1 MTFPETRLTLIR
13 RLSGGGSDTDWRDFL
28 DDYWPPLCAFA
39 MRWGGLSLADAEDVA
54 AETLQAIVK
63 NQLLSRWQAHR
74 AARLRTLLCSV
85 ARNVISNRARVEK
98 GRNRILRGLVQGSE
112 DDLPPSIWPS
122 PEPSEE
128 QDDTFYRAWIDD
140 LLDRCVQSLLADL
153 HRVGKGDY
161 FRVLYGRL
169 CEGSSLPEVAQMLQ
183 IPTATAENYYKA
195 ATKRL
200 ASELERAVRQ
210 HVQKYCSEGD
220 ADDEFHAEWTQLS
233 AYLQEHGGIENA
245 VRSCHQRMASGEQ
258 PSRDSKTLADTAAIL
273 IAATAK

>member
-1 MTFPETRLTLIR
+1 MTFPHTRLTLIR
-13 RLSGGGSDTDWRDFL
+13 RLSDGGSDLDWRDFL

-85 ARNVISNRARVEK
+85 ARNVISNRARVEQ
-98 GRNRILRGLVQGSE
+98 GRNRILRGLAQGSE
-112 DDLPPSIWPS
+112 DDLPPSIRTS
-122 PEPSEE
+122 HEPSEE

-169 CEGSSLPEVAQMLQ
+169 CDGLSLPEVAQMLQ
-183 IPTATAENYYKA
+183 IPAATAENYYKA

-200 ASELERAVRQ
+200 AAELERAVRR
-210 HVQKYCSEGD
+210 HVQKYCSDGAE
-220 ADDEFHAEWTQLS
+220 DDEFRAEWTQLS
-233 AYLQEHGGIENA
+233 AYLKKHGGIENA
-245 VRSCHQRMASGEQ
+245 VRSCHQRRTSGER
-258 PSRDSKTLADTAAIL
+258 PSRDSKTLADTAATL
-273 IAATAK
+273 LAAMHQ

>member
-1 MTFPETRLTLIR
+1 MTFPQTRLTLIR
-13 RLSGGGSDTDWRDFL
+13 RLSNGGSDVDWRDFL

-39 MRWGGLSLADAEDVA
+39 MRWGGLSLADAEDIA

-85 ARNVISNRARVEK
+85 ARNAISNRARVEQ
-98 GRNRILRGLVQGSE
+98 GRNRILRGLAQRSE
-112 DDLPPSIWPS
+112 EDLPPSIRAN
-122 PEPSEE
+122 EPSEE

-153 HRVGKGDY
+153 HRVGKGDC

-169 CEGSSLPEVAQMLQ
+169 CEGLSLSKVAQMLQ

-200 ASELERAVRQ
+200 ANELERAVRQ
-210 HVQKYCSEGD
+210 HVRKYCSEGD
-220 ADDEFHAEWTQLS
+220 EDDEFRAEWTQIS
-233 AYLQEHGGIENA
+233 AYLKTHGGIENA
-245 VRSCHQRMASGEQ
+245 VRSCHQRMTSGER
-258 PSRDSKTLADTAAIL
+258 PSRDSKTLADTAATL
-273 IAATAK
+273 IAAMHK

>member
-1 MTFPETRLTLIR
+1 MSFPQTRLTLIR
-13 RLSGGGSDTDWRDFL
+13 RLAGGGNDTDWRDFL
-28 DDYWPPLCAFA
+28 DDYWPPLRAFA
-39 MRWGGLSLADAEDVA
+39 MRWGNLSLADAEDVA

-63 NQLLSRWQAHR
+63 NQLLDRWQAHR

-85 ARNVISNRARVEK
+85 ARNVISNRARVEQ
-98 GRNRILRGLVQGSE
+98 GRNRILRGLAQGAE
-112 DDLPPSIWPS
+112 ADLPPSIWTS

-140 LLDRCVQSLLADL
+140 LLDRCVQALLADL

-169 CEGSSLPEVAQMLQ
+169 CEGLSLSEVARMLQ
-183 IPTATAENYYKA
+183 IPTTTAENYYKA

-200 ASELERAVRQ
+200 ANVLERAVRR
-210 HVQKYCSEGD
+210 HVQKYCSEG
-220 ADDEFHAEWTQLS
+220 AEDEEFRAEWWQLS

-245 VRSCHQRMASGEQ
+245 VRSCHQRMTSGEQ

-273 IAATAK
+273 IAATAR

>member
-1 MTFPETRLTLIR
+1 MTFPQTRLTLIR
-13 RLSGGGSDTDWRDFL
+13 RLSNGGSDVDWRDFL

-39 MRWGGLSLADAEDVA
+39 MRWGGLSLADAEDIA

-85 ARNVISNRARVEK
+85 ARNAISNRARVEQ
-98 GRNRILRGLVQGSE
+98 GRNRILRGLAQRSE
-112 DDLPPSIWPS
+112 DDLPPSIWAN
-122 PEPSEE
+122 EPSEE

-153 HRVGKGDY
+153 HRVGKGDC

-169 CEGSSLPEVAQMLQ
+169 CEGLSLPEVAQMLQ

-200 ASELERAVRQ
+200 ANELERAVRQ
-210 HVQKYCSEGD
+210 HVRKYCSEGD
-220 ADDEFHAEWTQLS
+220 EDDEFRAEWTQIS
-233 AYLQEHGGIENA
+233 AYLKTHGGIENA
-245 VRSCHQRMASGEQ
+245 VRSCHQRMTSAER
-258 PSRDSKTLADTAAIL
+258 PSRDSKTLADTAATL
-273 IAATAK
+273 IAAMHK